1 MNLTFREAEWYP
13 VSQKQHPTDNF
24 RAQYISTQTHIS
36 IFITKNQITILGT
49 EVTNTKPY
57 FYIHNQQSN
66 YILIKGK
73 YKVWTSSLD
82 GEQ

>member
-13 VSQKQHPTDNF
+13 VSQKQHPKDNF
-24 RAQYISTQTHIS
+24 RAQHISTQTHIS

-73 YKVWTSSLD
+73 YKV
-82 GEQ
+82 